1 MSRVVCWARVK
12 KSAFEFRPGGFASVS
27 QQLFCRVPLFC
38 ALCVVVAENTDRSR
52 LGLCWHSRLPAW

>member
-12 KSAFEFRPGGFASVS
+12 KSAFEFRLGGFASVP
-27 QQLFCRVPLFC
+27 QQLFCSVPLFC

-52 LGLCWHSRLPAW
+52 LGLCWHSRLPTW

>member
-12 KSAFEFRPGGFASVS
+12 KSAFEFRLGGFASVP
-27 QQLFCRVPLFC
+27 QQLFCSVPLFC

-52 LGLCWHSRLPAW
+52 LGLC